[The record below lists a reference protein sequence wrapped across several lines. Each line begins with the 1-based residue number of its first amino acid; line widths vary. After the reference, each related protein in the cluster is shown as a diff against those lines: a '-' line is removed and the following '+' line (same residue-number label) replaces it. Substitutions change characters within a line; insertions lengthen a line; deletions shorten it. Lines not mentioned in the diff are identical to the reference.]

1 MSLPA
6 SPLFDADNHYYESR
20 DAFTRRMDRKHR
32 DLAIRS
38 AFITG
43 EVLGISGGWYMRP

>member
-20 DAFTRRMDRKHR
+20 DAF
-32 DLAIRS
+32 LVSERS